1 MACDGGKRREG
12 EKFMENQLSFEK
24 LPGIIDISALSV
36 PTTEEDV
43 KRLAH
48 AANKYGFIAAFVMP
62 CNVEC
67 LKKELGE
74 DTKVIMGAPVGFPTG
89 ADLTQD
95 KVFQVREMKKLG
107 CKEFD
112 MVLSVSKLKS
122 GRLDYVKD
130 DIACVI
136 EAADG
141 YPVKVILETTY
152 LDEDEICAGSEIVA
166 ESGAQY
172 VKTGTGY
179 STKPTELRHVQLMK
193 QTVGDRVKIK
203 VAGGVR
209 DFDTLKR
216 FYDAGAQR
224 FGIGMK
230 SAIDILEFIN
240 G

>member
-1 MACDGGKRREG
+1 M
-12 EKFMENQLSFEK
+12 NQLSFES
-24 LPGIIDISALSV
+24 LPGIVDISALSV
-36 PTTEEDV
+36 PTTEADV
-43 KRLAH
+43 KALAA

-62 CNVEC
+62 CNIEY
-67 LKKELGE
+67 LKEQLGA

-89 ADLTQD
+89 TDLTQD
-95 KVFQVREMKKLG
+95 KVFQVKEMKKLG
-107 CKEFD
+107 CTEFD

-122 GRLDYVKD
+122 GKLDYVKN
-130 DIACVI
+130 DIASVI

-141 YPVKVILETTY
+141 YPVKVILEVTY
-152 LDEDEICAGSEIVA
+152 LTDDEIKTGSEIVA
-166 ESGAQY
+166 QSGAQY

-179 STKPTELRHVQLMK
+179 SAKPTEIHHVELMK

-209 DFDTLKR
+209 DFDTLKA

-230 SAIDILEFIN
+230 AAIDIMESIR
-240 G
+240 